1 MSVNRNAVAGVLLIV
16 LAGLI
21 AFKLH
26 GTWSAGSIFEY
37 FWPTLFVIPL
47 GIFFHWLYFFLDQR
61 GVGLLVPGG
70 ILLTAG
76 LVCQIATVFDSWDIM
91 WPGFIFAPA
100 AGLLELYLFG
110 NRNRWLLIPIN
121 ILTALSVLFF
131 AVFAA
136 GAIMGRLSGLK
147 PLLVLG
153 MAVIGFIMLF
163 MRKLDNAFSSRREPW
178 E

>member
-1 MSVNRNAVAGVLLIV
+1 MSVNRNALTGFLLIV

-21 AFKLH
+21 AIKLH
-26 GTWSAGSIFEY
+26 GSWSAGSIFEY
-37 FWPTLFVIPL
+37 FWPTIFVIPV
-47 GIFFHWLYFFLDQR
+47 GVFFHWLYFFLNQR

-70 ILLTAG
+70 VVLTVG
-76 LVCQIATVFDSWDIM
+76 LVCQVATLFDSWDIM

-121 ILTALSVLFF
+121 ILTVLSVLFF
-131 AVFAA
+131 AVFAV
-136 GAIMGRLSGLK
+136 GALLGHLSGLK

-153 MAVIGFIMLF
+153 MVVIGFCMLF
-163 MRKLDNAFSSRREPW
+163 MRKKDNAFSSQREPW